1 MGQAWRAQLEKNFR
15 GAEVRVGWK
24 EGAVLVFAR
33 LTDDCRFTG
42 ATDDNQ
48 RLWELGD
55 VFEMFLKDA
64 EKEEYFEFHV
74 TPRGHRLQLRFP
86 NRLALIKL
94 RAREA
99 KLADFVV
106 EESIFDF
113 RVRETPVGWEVY
125 AELPTILFGW
135 ETTEG
140 HALLVSF
147 SRYDYDD
154 AGGTPILSST
164 SAHKELN
171 YHRQE
176 EWRRL
181 VTSP

>member
-1 MGQAWRAQLEKNFR
+1 MGQAWLDGLEKNFR
-15 GAEVRVGWK
+15 GTEVRVGWR

-42 ATDDNQ
+42 ATADNQ
-48 RLWELGD
+48 PLWELGD
-55 VFEMFLKDA
+55 VFELFVKDA
-64 EKEEYFEFHV
+64 EKEEYFEFHI
-74 TPRGHRLQLRFP
+74 TPRGHRLQLKFP
-86 NRLALIKL
+86 NRLALTKL
-94 RAREA
+94 RAKEA
-99 KLADFVV
+99 RLSDFVV
-106 EESIFDF
+106 AEPIFHF
-113 RVRETPVGWEVY
+113 QVRETPIGWEVY
-125 AELPTILFGW
+125 AELPDALFGW
-135 ETTEG
+135 EKTEG
-140 HALLVSF
+140 HALLASF

-154 AGGTPILSST
+154 AGGAPILSST